1 MAKQGILLV
10 VDDNR
15 NILTSLQYL
24 LGEYFE
30 RVITIDSPVTI
41 PTLLNREA
49 VDIVLLDM
57 NFSSGINSG
66 NEGLYWLREIKRLR
80 PQTEVVLFTAYADIN
95 LAVTGIKEGASD
107 FVVKPWENARL
118 VQTLQEAYSRIVEA
132 RKGKKKAA
140 VAPVAS
146 DDGMYWG
153 NSQAIR
159 PLRMLVEKVSTTDAN
174 ILITG
179 ENGTGKD
186 MLAREIHRLS
196 NRKEGP
202 MIAVDMGAITE
213 SLFESELFG
222 HVKGSFTDAHTDR
235 IGRFEAADG
244 GTLFLDEIANLPYH
258 LQAKLLTAIQKRCF
272 VKVGSNTQQPT
283 NIRLICATNRNLE
296 DMVRNGEFRED
307 LLYRINTIH
316 LHIPALRE
324 RKEDILP
331 LAKRFLEQYAR
342 QYGRQVQA
350 FSPEAARRLLEH
362 PWYGNIR
369 ELQHTVEKA
378 VILSD
383 SDELRGDMLQLAST
397 ASGPEPVAG
406 NAEAEVPFHTLDEM
420 ERSMVKRAIDQC
432 EGNLSQAAA
441 MLGITRQTLYNKMK
455 RYGLWWIYSITV
467 RTLLLVGGIVLVTL
481 GIVYGK
487 GGLLVA
493 GLLLCAASIFI
504 FRKMQ
509 QQLREKSWLML
520 EAIRNRDYSF
530 RLPVYGF
537 SGGERVL
544 QDTLNRFGGL
554 MSEQKQLME
563 QRERFYEQIL
573 SSVTSGIIVLD
584 ESMKVVQTNPAAAR
598 LLGLPVLSTLQQLER
613 YGAEVSH
620 VFRSLGAGER
630 CNIQLSTS
638 KGEVQ
643 LLVRASVMQLGERK
657 VRILALNDIRNELDE
672 KELDSWI
679 KLTRV
684 LTHEI
689 MNSIAPISSLSETF
703 LKRKDVVGTPLYD
716 GIRAIHE
723 TSVGLISFVDSYRK
737 FSSLQKPSPEP
748 FYLLDLLRQI
758 EGLTLVPDNIILS
771 LQVEPA
777 ELMLYADPNLI
788 RQVLINLIKNAV
800 QAIGSEKGRIHV
812 RAYSSAD
819 EHVFVY
825 VSNDGPA
832 IPEVEAEQIFVPFF
846 TTRSEGSGIGLSLSR
861 QIMKLSGGSI
871 SLLRPGTNGWNTTF
885 VLEFE

>member
-95 LAVTGIKEGASD
+95 LAVTGIKEGAAD

-118 VQTLQEAYSRIVEA
+118 VQILQEAYSRIVEA
-132 RKGKKKAA
+132 RKGKKKTA
-140 VAPVAS
+140 VPPVAS

-383 SDELRGDMLQLAST
+383 SDELRGDMLQLTST
-397 ASGPEPVAG
+397 TSGPEPVAG

-455 RYGLWWIYSITV
+455 RYGL
-467 RTLLLVGGIVLVTL
+467 
-481 GIVYGK
+481 
-487 GGLLVA
+487 
-493 GLLLCAASIFI
+493 
-504 FRKMQ
+504 
-509 QQLREKSWLML
+509 
-520 EAIRNRDYSF
+520 
-530 RLPVYGF
+530 
-537 SGGERVL
+537 
-544 QDTLNRFGGL
+544 
-554 MSEQKQLME
+554 
-563 QRERFYEQIL
+563 
-573 SSVTSGIIVLD
+573 
-584 ESMKVVQTNPAAAR
+584 
-598 LLGLPVLSTLQQLER
+598 
-613 YGAEVSH
+613 
-620 VFRSLGAGER
+620 
-630 CNIQLSTS
+630 
-638 KGEVQ
+638 
-643 LLVRASVMQLGERK
+643 
-657 VRILALNDIRNELDE
+657 
-672 KELDSWI
+672 
-679 KLTRV
+679 
-684 LTHEI
+684 
-689 MNSIAPISSLSETF
+689 
-703 LKRKDVVGTPLYD
+703 
-716 GIRAIHE
+716 
-723 TSVGLISFVDSYRK
+723 
-737 FSSLQKPSPEP
+737 
-748 FYLLDLLRQI
+748 
-758 EGLTLVPDNIILS
+758 
-771 LQVEPA
+771 
-777 ELMLYADPNLI
+777 
-788 RQVLINLIKNAV
+788 
-800 QAIGSEKGRIHV
+800 
-812 RAYSSAD
+812 
-819 EHVFVY
+819 
-825 VSNDGPA
+825 
-832 IPEVEAEQIFVPFF
+832 
-846 TTRSEGSGIGLSLSR
+846 
-861 QIMKLSGGSI
+861 
-871 SLLRPGTNGWNTTF
+871 
-885 VLEFE
+885 

>member
-95 LAVTGIKEGASD
+95 LAVTGIKEGAAD

-132 RKGKKKAA
+132 RKGKKKTA
-140 VAPVAS
+140 VPPVAS

-397 ASGPEPVAG
+397 TSGPEPVAG

-455 RYGLWWIYSITV
+455 RYGL
-467 RTLLLVGGIVLVTL
+467 
-481 GIVYGK
+481 
-487 GGLLVA
+487 
-493 GLLLCAASIFI
+493 
-504 FRKMQ
+504 
-509 QQLREKSWLML
+509 
-520 EAIRNRDYSF
+520 
-530 RLPVYGF
+530 
-537 SGGERVL
+537 
-544 QDTLNRFGGL
+544 
-554 MSEQKQLME
+554 
-563 QRERFYEQIL
+563 
-573 SSVTSGIIVLD
+573 
-584 ESMKVVQTNPAAAR
+584 
-598 LLGLPVLSTLQQLER
+598 
-613 YGAEVSH
+613 
-620 VFRSLGAGER
+620 
-630 CNIQLSTS
+630 
-638 KGEVQ
+638 
-643 LLVRASVMQLGERK
+643 
-657 VRILALNDIRNELDE
+657 
-672 KELDSWI
+672 
-679 KLTRV
+679 
-684 LTHEI
+684 
-689 MNSIAPISSLSETF
+689 
-703 LKRKDVVGTPLYD
+703 
-716 GIRAIHE
+716 
-723 TSVGLISFVDSYRK
+723 
-737 FSSLQKPSPEP
+737 
-748 FYLLDLLRQI
+748 
-758 EGLTLVPDNIILS
+758 
-771 LQVEPA
+771 
-777 ELMLYADPNLI
+777 
-788 RQVLINLIKNAV
+788 
-800 QAIGSEKGRIHV
+800 
-812 RAYSSAD
+812 
-819 EHVFVY
+819 
-825 VSNDGPA
+825 
-832 IPEVEAEQIFVPFF
+832 
-846 TTRSEGSGIGLSLSR
+846 
-861 QIMKLSGGSI
+861 
-871 SLLRPGTNGWNTTF
+871 
-885 VLEFE
+885 

>member
-80 PQTEVVLFTAYADIN
+80 PQIEVVLFTAYADIN
-95 LAVTGIKEGASD
+95 LAVTGIKEGAAD

-132 RKGKKKAA
+132 RKGKKKTA
-140 VAPVAS
+140 VPPVAS

-202 MIAVDMGAITE
+202 MIAVDMGSITE

-350 FSPEAARRLLEH
+350 FSPEAARRLLER

-383 SDELRGDMLQLAST
+383 SDELRGDMLQLTST
-397 ASGPEPVAG
+397 TSGPEPVAG

-455 RYGLWWIYSITV
+455 RYGL
-467 RTLLLVGGIVLVTL
+467 
-481 GIVYGK
+481 
-487 GGLLVA
+487 
-493 GLLLCAASIFI
+493 
-504 FRKMQ
+504 
-509 QQLREKSWLML
+509 
-520 EAIRNRDYSF
+520 
-530 RLPVYGF
+530 
-537 SGGERVL
+537 
-544 QDTLNRFGGL
+544 
-554 MSEQKQLME
+554 
-563 QRERFYEQIL
+563 
-573 SSVTSGIIVLD
+573 
-584 ESMKVVQTNPAAAR
+584 
-598 LLGLPVLSTLQQLER
+598 
-613 YGAEVSH
+613 
-620 VFRSLGAGER
+620 
-630 CNIQLSTS
+630 
-638 KGEVQ
+638 
-643 LLVRASVMQLGERK
+643 
-657 VRILALNDIRNELDE
+657 
-672 KELDSWI
+672 
-679 KLTRV
+679 
-684 LTHEI
+684 
-689 MNSIAPISSLSETF
+689 
-703 LKRKDVVGTPLYD
+703 
-716 GIRAIHE
+716 
-723 TSVGLISFVDSYRK
+723 
-737 FSSLQKPSPEP
+737 
-748 FYLLDLLRQI
+748 
-758 EGLTLVPDNIILS
+758 
-771 LQVEPA
+771 
-777 ELMLYADPNLI
+777 
-788 RQVLINLIKNAV
+788 
-800 QAIGSEKGRIHV
+800 
-812 RAYSSAD
+812 
-819 EHVFVY
+819 
-825 VSNDGPA
+825 
-832 IPEVEAEQIFVPFF
+832 
-846 TTRSEGSGIGLSLSR
+846 
-861 QIMKLSGGSI
+861 
-871 SLLRPGTNGWNTTF
+871 
-885 VLEFE
+885 

>member
-57 NFSSGINSG
+57 NFSSGISSG

-95 LAVTGIKEGASD
+95 LAVTGIKEGAAD

-455 RYGLWWIYSITV
+455 RYGL
-467 RTLLLVGGIVLVTL
+467 
-481 GIVYGK
+481 
-487 GGLLVA
+487 
-493 GLLLCAASIFI
+493 
-504 FRKMQ
+504 
-509 QQLREKSWLML
+509 
-520 EAIRNRDYSF
+520 
-530 RLPVYGF
+530 
-537 SGGERVL
+537 
-544 QDTLNRFGGL
+544 
-554 MSEQKQLME
+554 
-563 QRERFYEQIL
+563 
-573 SSVTSGIIVLD
+573 
-584 ESMKVVQTNPAAAR
+584 
-598 LLGLPVLSTLQQLER
+598 
-613 YGAEVSH
+613 
-620 VFRSLGAGER
+620 
-630 CNIQLSTS
+630 
-638 KGEVQ
+638 
-643 LLVRASVMQLGERK
+643 
-657 VRILALNDIRNELDE
+657 
-672 KELDSWI
+672 
-679 KLTRV
+679 
-684 LTHEI
+684 
-689 MNSIAPISSLSETF
+689 
-703 LKRKDVVGTPLYD
+703 
-716 GIRAIHE
+716 
-723 TSVGLISFVDSYRK
+723 
-737 FSSLQKPSPEP
+737 
-748 FYLLDLLRQI
+748 
-758 EGLTLVPDNIILS
+758 
-771 LQVEPA
+771 
-777 ELMLYADPNLI
+777 
-788 RQVLINLIKNAV
+788 
-800 QAIGSEKGRIHV
+800 
-812 RAYSSAD
+812 
-819 EHVFVY
+819 
-825 VSNDGPA
+825 
-832 IPEVEAEQIFVPFF
+832 
-846 TTRSEGSGIGLSLSR
+846 
-861 QIMKLSGGSI
+861 
-871 SLLRPGTNGWNTTF
+871 
-885 VLEFE
+885 

>member
-95 LAVTGIKEGASD
+95 LAVTGIKEGAAD

-132 RKGKKKAA
+132 RKGKKKTT
-140 VAPVAS
+140 VPPVAS

-186 MLAREIHRLS
+186 MLAREIYRLS

-455 RYGLWWIYSITV
+455 RYGL
-467 RTLLLVGGIVLVTL
+467 
-481 GIVYGK
+481 
-487 GGLLVA
+487 
-493 GLLLCAASIFI
+493 
-504 FRKMQ
+504 
-509 QQLREKSWLML
+509 
-520 EAIRNRDYSF
+520 
-530 RLPVYGF
+530 
-537 SGGERVL
+537 
-544 QDTLNRFGGL
+544 
-554 MSEQKQLME
+554 
-563 QRERFYEQIL
+563 
-573 SSVTSGIIVLD
+573 
-584 ESMKVVQTNPAAAR
+584 
-598 LLGLPVLSTLQQLER
+598 
-613 YGAEVSH
+613 
-620 VFRSLGAGER
+620 
-630 CNIQLSTS
+630 
-638 KGEVQ
+638 
-643 LLVRASVMQLGERK
+643 
-657 VRILALNDIRNELDE
+657 
-672 KELDSWI
+672 
-679 KLTRV
+679 
-684 LTHEI
+684 
-689 MNSIAPISSLSETF
+689 
-703 LKRKDVVGTPLYD
+703 
-716 GIRAIHE
+716 
-723 TSVGLISFVDSYRK
+723 
-737 FSSLQKPSPEP
+737 
-748 FYLLDLLRQI
+748 
-758 EGLTLVPDNIILS
+758 
-771 LQVEPA
+771 
-777 ELMLYADPNLI
+777 
-788 RQVLINLIKNAV
+788 
-800 QAIGSEKGRIHV
+800 
-812 RAYSSAD
+812 
-819 EHVFVY
+819 
-825 VSNDGPA
+825 
-832 IPEVEAEQIFVPFF
+832 
-846 TTRSEGSGIGLSLSR
+846 
-861 QIMKLSGGSI
+861 
-871 SLLRPGTNGWNTTF
+871 
-885 VLEFE
+885 

>member
-30 RVITIDSPVTI
+30 RVITIGSPVTI

-80 PQTEVVLFTAYADIN
+80 PQIEVVLFTAYADIN
-95 LAVTGIKEGASD
+95 LAVTGIKEGAAD

-132 RKGKKKAA
+132 RKGKKKTA
-140 VAPVAS
+140 VPPVAS

-383 SDELRGDMLQLAST
+383 SDELRGDMLQLTST
-397 ASGPEPVAG
+397 TSGPEPVAG

-455 RYGLWWIYSITV
+455 RYGL
-467 RTLLLVGGIVLVTL
+467 
-481 GIVYGK
+481 
-487 GGLLVA
+487 
-493 GLLLCAASIFI
+493 
-504 FRKMQ
+504 
-509 QQLREKSWLML
+509 
-520 EAIRNRDYSF
+520 
-530 RLPVYGF
+530 
-537 SGGERVL
+537 
-544 QDTLNRFGGL
+544 
-554 MSEQKQLME
+554 
-563 QRERFYEQIL
+563 
-573 SSVTSGIIVLD
+573 
-584 ESMKVVQTNPAAAR
+584 
-598 LLGLPVLSTLQQLER
+598 
-613 YGAEVSH
+613 
-620 VFRSLGAGER
+620 
-630 CNIQLSTS
+630 
-638 KGEVQ
+638 
-643 LLVRASVMQLGERK
+643 
-657 VRILALNDIRNELDE
+657 
-672 KELDSWI
+672 
-679 KLTRV
+679 
-684 LTHEI
+684 
-689 MNSIAPISSLSETF
+689 
-703 LKRKDVVGTPLYD
+703 
-716 GIRAIHE
+716 
-723 TSVGLISFVDSYRK
+723 
-737 FSSLQKPSPEP
+737 
-748 FYLLDLLRQI
+748 
-758 EGLTLVPDNIILS
+758 
-771 LQVEPA
+771 
-777 ELMLYADPNLI
+777 
-788 RQVLINLIKNAV
+788 
-800 QAIGSEKGRIHV
+800 
-812 RAYSSAD
+812 
-819 EHVFVY
+819 
-825 VSNDGPA
+825 
-832 IPEVEAEQIFVPFF
+832 
-846 TTRSEGSGIGLSLSR
+846 
-861 QIMKLSGGSI
+861 
-871 SLLRPGTNGWNTTF
+871 
-885 VLEFE
+885 

>member
-95 LAVTGIKEGASD
+95 LAVTGIKEGAAD

-331 LAKRFLEQYAR
+331 LAKRFLEQYAK

-397 ASGPEPVAG
+397 TSGPEPVAG

-455 RYGLWWIYSITV
+455 RYGL
-467 RTLLLVGGIVLVTL
+467 
-481 GIVYGK
+481 
-487 GGLLVA
+487 
-493 GLLLCAASIFI
+493 
-504 FRKMQ
+504 
-509 QQLREKSWLML
+509 
-520 EAIRNRDYSF
+520 
-530 RLPVYGF
+530 
-537 SGGERVL
+537 
-544 QDTLNRFGGL
+544 
-554 MSEQKQLME
+554 
-563 QRERFYEQIL
+563 
-573 SSVTSGIIVLD
+573 
-584 ESMKVVQTNPAAAR
+584 
-598 LLGLPVLSTLQQLER
+598 
-613 YGAEVSH
+613 
-620 VFRSLGAGER
+620 
-630 CNIQLSTS
+630 
-638 KGEVQ
+638 
-643 LLVRASVMQLGERK
+643 
-657 VRILALNDIRNELDE
+657 
-672 KELDSWI
+672 
-679 KLTRV
+679 
-684 LTHEI
+684 
-689 MNSIAPISSLSETF
+689 
-703 LKRKDVVGTPLYD
+703 
-716 GIRAIHE
+716 
-723 TSVGLISFVDSYRK
+723 
-737 FSSLQKPSPEP
+737 
-748 FYLLDLLRQI
+748 
-758 EGLTLVPDNIILS
+758 
-771 LQVEPA
+771 
-777 ELMLYADPNLI
+777 
-788 RQVLINLIKNAV
+788 
-800 QAIGSEKGRIHV
+800 
-812 RAYSSAD
+812 
-819 EHVFVY
+819 
-825 VSNDGPA
+825 
-832 IPEVEAEQIFVPFF
+832 
-846 TTRSEGSGIGLSLSR
+846 
-861 QIMKLSGGSI
+861 
-871 SLLRPGTNGWNTTF
+871 
-885 VLEFE
+885 

>member
-80 PQTEVVLFTAYADIN
+80 PQIEVVLFTAYADIN
-95 LAVTGIKEGASD
+95 LAVTGIKEGAAD

-132 RKGKKKAA
+132 RKGKKKTA
-140 VAPVAS
+140 VPPVAS

-383 SDELRGDMLQLAST
+383 SDELRGDMLQLTST
-397 ASGPEPVAG
+397 TSGPEPVAG

-455 RYGLWWIYSITV
+455 RYGL
-467 RTLLLVGGIVLVTL
+467 
-481 GIVYGK
+481 
-487 GGLLVA
+487 
-493 GLLLCAASIFI
+493 
-504 FRKMQ
+504 
-509 QQLREKSWLML
+509 
-520 EAIRNRDYSF
+520 
-530 RLPVYGF
+530 
-537 SGGERVL
+537 
-544 QDTLNRFGGL
+544 
-554 MSEQKQLME
+554 
-563 QRERFYEQIL
+563 
-573 SSVTSGIIVLD
+573 
-584 ESMKVVQTNPAAAR
+584 
-598 LLGLPVLSTLQQLER
+598 
-613 YGAEVSH
+613 
-620 VFRSLGAGER
+620 
-630 CNIQLSTS
+630 
-638 KGEVQ
+638 
-643 LLVRASVMQLGERK
+643 
-657 VRILALNDIRNELDE
+657 
-672 KELDSWI
+672 
-679 KLTRV
+679 
-684 LTHEI
+684 
-689 MNSIAPISSLSETF
+689 
-703 LKRKDVVGTPLYD
+703 
-716 GIRAIHE
+716 
-723 TSVGLISFVDSYRK
+723 
-737 FSSLQKPSPEP
+737 
-748 FYLLDLLRQI
+748 
-758 EGLTLVPDNIILS
+758 
-771 LQVEPA
+771 
-777 ELMLYADPNLI
+777 
-788 RQVLINLIKNAV
+788 
-800 QAIGSEKGRIHV
+800 
-812 RAYSSAD
+812 
-819 EHVFVY
+819 
-825 VSNDGPA
+825 
-832 IPEVEAEQIFVPFF
+832 
-846 TTRSEGSGIGLSLSR
+846 
-861 QIMKLSGGSI
+861 
-871 SLLRPGTNGWNTTF
+871 
-885 VLEFE
+885 

>member
-80 PQTEVVLFTAYADIN
+80 PQIEVVLFTAYADIN
-95 LAVTGIKEGASD
+95 LAVTGIKEGAAD

-132 RKGKKKAA
+132 RKGKKKTA
-140 VAPVAS
+140 VPPVAS

-383 SDELRGDMLQLAST
+383 SDELRGDMLQLTST
-397 ASGPEPVAG
+397 TSGPEPVAG
-406 NAEAEVPFHTLDEM
+406 NAEAEVPFHTLGEM

-455 RYGLWWIYSITV
+455 RYGL
-467 RTLLLVGGIVLVTL
+467 
-481 GIVYGK
+481 
-487 GGLLVA
+487 
-493 GLLLCAASIFI
+493 
-504 FRKMQ
+504 
-509 QQLREKSWLML
+509 
-520 EAIRNRDYSF
+520 
-530 RLPVYGF
+530 
-537 SGGERVL
+537 
-544 QDTLNRFGGL
+544 
-554 MSEQKQLME
+554 
-563 QRERFYEQIL
+563 
-573 SSVTSGIIVLD
+573 
-584 ESMKVVQTNPAAAR
+584 
-598 LLGLPVLSTLQQLER
+598 
-613 YGAEVSH
+613 
-620 VFRSLGAGER
+620 
-630 CNIQLSTS
+630 
-638 KGEVQ
+638 
-643 LLVRASVMQLGERK
+643 
-657 VRILALNDIRNELDE
+657 
-672 KELDSWI
+672 
-679 KLTRV
+679 
-684 LTHEI
+684 
-689 MNSIAPISSLSETF
+689 
-703 LKRKDVVGTPLYD
+703 
-716 GIRAIHE
+716 
-723 TSVGLISFVDSYRK
+723 
-737 FSSLQKPSPEP
+737 
-748 FYLLDLLRQI
+748 
-758 EGLTLVPDNIILS
+758 
-771 LQVEPA
+771 
-777 ELMLYADPNLI
+777 
-788 RQVLINLIKNAV
+788 
-800 QAIGSEKGRIHV
+800 
-812 RAYSSAD
+812 
-819 EHVFVY
+819 
-825 VSNDGPA
+825 
-832 IPEVEAEQIFVPFF
+832 
-846 TTRSEGSGIGLSLSR
+846 
-861 QIMKLSGGSI
+861 
-871 SLLRPGTNGWNTTF
+871 
-885 VLEFE
+885 

>member
-95 LAVTGIKEGASD
+95 LAVTGIKEGAAD
-107 FVVKPWENARL
+107 FVVKPWENAQL

-132 RKGKKKAA
+132 RKGKKKTA
-140 VAPVAS
+140 VPPVAS

-383 SDELRGDMLQLAST
+383 SDELRGDMLQLTST
-397 ASGPEPVAG
+397 ASGPEPAVG
-406 NAEAEVPFHTLDEM
+406 NAETEVPFHTLDEM

-455 RYGLWWIYSITV
+455 RYGL
-467 RTLLLVGGIVLVTL
+467 
-481 GIVYGK
+481 
-487 GGLLVA
+487 
-493 GLLLCAASIFI
+493 
-504 FRKMQ
+504 
-509 QQLREKSWLML
+509 
-520 EAIRNRDYSF
+520 
-530 RLPVYGF
+530 
-537 SGGERVL
+537 
-544 QDTLNRFGGL
+544 
-554 MSEQKQLME
+554 
-563 QRERFYEQIL
+563 
-573 SSVTSGIIVLD
+573 
-584 ESMKVVQTNPAAAR
+584 
-598 LLGLPVLSTLQQLER
+598 
-613 YGAEVSH
+613 
-620 VFRSLGAGER
+620 
-630 CNIQLSTS
+630 
-638 KGEVQ
+638 
-643 LLVRASVMQLGERK
+643 
-657 VRILALNDIRNELDE
+657 
-672 KELDSWI
+672 
-679 KLTRV
+679 
-684 LTHEI
+684 
-689 MNSIAPISSLSETF
+689 
-703 LKRKDVVGTPLYD
+703 
-716 GIRAIHE
+716 
-723 TSVGLISFVDSYRK
+723 
-737 FSSLQKPSPEP
+737 
-748 FYLLDLLRQI
+748 
-758 EGLTLVPDNIILS
+758 
-771 LQVEPA
+771 
-777 ELMLYADPNLI
+777 
-788 RQVLINLIKNAV
+788 
-800 QAIGSEKGRIHV
+800 
-812 RAYSSAD
+812 
-819 EHVFVY
+819 
-825 VSNDGPA
+825 
-832 IPEVEAEQIFVPFF
+832 
-846 TTRSEGSGIGLSLSR
+846 
-861 QIMKLSGGSI
+861 
-871 SLLRPGTNGWNTTF
+871 
-885 VLEFE
+885 

>member
-95 LAVTGIKEGASD
+95 LAVTGIKEGAAD

-132 RKGKKKAA
+132 RKGKKKTA

-146 DDGMYWG
+146 DAGMYWG

-383 SDELRGDMLQLAST
+383 SDKLRGDMLQLAST

-455 RYGLWWIYSITV
+455 RYGL
-467 RTLLLVGGIVLVTL
+467 
-481 GIVYGK
+481 
-487 GGLLVA
+487 
-493 GLLLCAASIFI
+493 
-504 FRKMQ
+504 
-509 QQLREKSWLML
+509 
-520 EAIRNRDYSF
+520 
-530 RLPVYGF
+530 
-537 SGGERVL
+537 
-544 QDTLNRFGGL
+544 
-554 MSEQKQLME
+554 
-563 QRERFYEQIL
+563 
-573 SSVTSGIIVLD
+573 
-584 ESMKVVQTNPAAAR
+584 
-598 LLGLPVLSTLQQLER
+598 
-613 YGAEVSH
+613 
-620 VFRSLGAGER
+620 
-630 CNIQLSTS
+630 
-638 KGEVQ
+638 
-643 LLVRASVMQLGERK
+643 
-657 VRILALNDIRNELDE
+657 
-672 KELDSWI
+672 
-679 KLTRV
+679 
-684 LTHEI
+684 
-689 MNSIAPISSLSETF
+689 
-703 LKRKDVVGTPLYD
+703 
-716 GIRAIHE
+716 
-723 TSVGLISFVDSYRK
+723 
-737 FSSLQKPSPEP
+737 
-748 FYLLDLLRQI
+748 
-758 EGLTLVPDNIILS
+758 
-771 LQVEPA
+771 
-777 ELMLYADPNLI
+777 
-788 RQVLINLIKNAV
+788 
-800 QAIGSEKGRIHV
+800 
-812 RAYSSAD
+812 
-819 EHVFVY
+819 
-825 VSNDGPA
+825 
-832 IPEVEAEQIFVPFF
+832 
-846 TTRSEGSGIGLSLSR
+846 
-861 QIMKLSGGSI
+861 
-871 SLLRPGTNGWNTTF
+871 
-885 VLEFE
+885 